1 MKEKKCPHNFSPR
14 ILLRYTM
21 SLSATR
27 GCPCVDTAVLS
38 VANVVTSDLI
48 SNAIGHNSVIVKD
61 MDIRRDPSVTT
72 GGCLPIRLICSNK
85 RDPTTVETLREFEKK
100 MSMDFQK

>member
-1 MKEKKCPHNFSPR
+1 
-14 ILLRYTM
+14 M
-21 SLSATR
+21 SVMSEGVYDEAVADIVGPESMLS
-27 GCPCVDTAVLS
+27 D
-38 VANVVTSDLI
+38 
-48 SNAIGHNSVIVKD
+48 SVIVKD

-100 MSMDFQK
+100 